1 MILFD
6 LISVVLD
13 VVETLTA
20 EVRSSPAAPGSTE
33 QDRARN
39 PNRSASRDLGESI
52 GLSPEQSDAQRRLA
66 VQLTSLLLDVARAD
80 GVLDPSE
87 ADEAQ
92 RVVWSRLDLPETDRR
107 TMEALF
113 RETRSQG
120 KPAERV
126 ARELSAQLSEQER
139 QALVEGLY
147 RVAAA
152 DGAIHR
158 AERARLRHLCGLLGV
173 SEESRRTAVVRTLGS
188 VTLCYELLD
197 VAPDVSDLQLKD
209 AYLRRSMETL
219 GAQEREQVETAFHE
233 LRRLRGMA

>member
-1 MILFD
+1 MLLD

-13 VVETLTA
+13 VVDTLRA
-20 EVRSSPAAPGSTE
+20 AVRSSPADPGSTE
-33 QDRARN
+33 QERARN
-39 PNRSASRDLGESI
+39 PNRSASRELGKAI
-52 GLSPEQSDAQRRLA
+52 GLSPEQSAAQHRLA
-66 VQLTSLLLDVARAD
+66 VNLTSLLLDVARTD
-80 GVLDPSE
+80 GVLDPAE

-92 RVVWSRLDLPETDRR
+92 RVVWRRLDLPETDRR
-107 TMEALF
+107 AMNTLF

-120 KPAERV
+120 MPAERV
-126 ARELSAQLSEQER
+126 ARELASQLSEEEL

-173 SEESRRTAVVRTLGS
+173 SEAARRSAVVRTLGS

-209 AYLRRSMETL
+209 AYLRRSLETL
-219 GAQEREQVETAFHE
+219 GAQERDQVETAFHE
-233 LRRLRGMA
+233 LRRLRGMD